1 MTRIGHFKQKE
12 GREASLRQTRISLA
26 VEETKKTQGCIGEK
40 KEEGVVIHPTVSQT
54 QCGEHATRR
63 DAEAAAEVFV
73 GPQGRRTEEGYPKI
87 NESFNCH

>member
-1 MTRIGHFKQKE
+1 
-12 GREASLRQTRISLA
+12 LA

-73 GPQGRRTEEGYPKI
+73 GHQGRRTDEMRPPQVTARAADLSIASLSRSYHI
-87 NESFNCH
+87 